1 MTLET
6 LVQLARS
13 RTPADRSRVQ
23 LATAALAFSG
33 ALLLGALRIA
43 RLGKGELGNDIY
55 SNYIAESG
63 LRSGLIAILI
73 ILAALTG
80 GLAVQALRLGT
91 AARERRLAALRLAGA
106 SRKQLRQLT
115 VADAAIAGLAGGLL
129 AGPAYL
135 VLSLLFGALPRMAR
149 ILPGAEPI
157 DALLWIPVVVMMTA
171 AGVVIGSLLHRDG
184 TAAPQPQSA
193 SQRHT
198 GIVAGPVLIALGL
211 LTSPYMGYVGS
222 TIALA
227 GTALLFLS
235 TSGLWIRWLGR
246 RLQRSGDP
254 ANLLTGVRLMTD
266 SRPSSRICMLL
277 GSCGFLVG
285 SMANGIASV
294 VADETTTSAT
304 SATSVSFYTT
314 GFGLTIAGLVLI
326 VLTAIA
332 ALIVGVAD
340 QLVDQRR
347 QLASLTALGVD
358 LPFLRRVIRRQLTVV
373 AAPALAA
380 GLLFG
385 TVIGINRVSGGAVG
399 PFDPGTL
406 LLAAILT
413 AAGWLFG
420 HLGAA
425 AAGLLLRNQLRDALD
440 PENLRAA

>member
-23 LATAALAFSG
+23 LATAALALSG

-43 RLGKGELGNDIY
+43 RLGKAELSNAVY

-91 AARERRLAALRLAGA
+91 AARERRLTALRLAGA

-115 VADAAIAGLAGGLL
+115 VTDAAIAGLAGGLL

-149 ILPGAEPI
+149 VLPGAELM
-157 DALLWIPVVVMMTA
+157 DAVLWIPVVVMMTA
-171 AGVVIGSLLHRDG
+171 AGAVIGSLLHRD
-184 TAAPQPQSA
+184 APVSRQPQSA
-193 SQRHT
+193 AQRRT
-198 GIVAGPVLIALGL
+198 GIIAGPVLIALGL
-211 LTSPYMGYVGS
+211 LASPVAGYVGS
-222 TIALA
+222 TVLLA
-227 GTALLFLS
+227 GLALFFLS
-235 TSGLWIRWLGR
+235 TSGVWIRGLGR

-254 ANLLTGVRLMTD
+254 ANLLTGLRLVTD
-266 SRPSSRICMLL
+266 SRPASRICMLL
-277 GSCGFLVG
+277 GCCGFLVG
-285 SMANGIASV
+285 TMANGIAGIVSDDM
-294 VADETTTSAT
+294 VASPT
-304 SATSVSFYTT
+304 FYTT
-314 GFGLTIAGLVLI
+314 GFGLTIAGLVLV
-326 VLTAIA
+326 VLTAMA
-332 ALIVGVAD
+332 ALIVAVAD

-347 QLASLTALGVD
+347 QFASLTALGVD
-358 LPFLRRVIRRQLTVV
+358 QPFLRRVIRRQLTVV
-373 AAPALAA
+373 AAPALAV

-385 TVIGINRVSGGAVG
+385 TVIGINRVAGGWVG
-399 PFDPGTL
+399 PFEPGTL

-413 AAGWLFG
+413 IAGWLLG
-420 HLGAA
+420 HLGGA
-425 AAGLLLRNQLRDALD
+425 AAGFLLRNQLRDALD

>member
-23 LATAALAFSG
+23 LATAALALSG

-43 RLGKGELGNDIY
+43 RLGKGELGNDVY
-55 SNYIAESG
+55 SNYVAESG

-91 AARERRLAALRLAGA
+91 AARERRLTALRLAGA

-115 VADAAIAGLAGGLL
+115 VTDAAIAGLAGGLL

-135 VLSLLFGALPRMAR
+135 ILSLLFGALPLMAR
-149 ILPGAEPI
+149 VLPGAELM
-157 DALLWIPVVVMMTA
+157 DAVLWIPVVVMMTA
-171 AGVVIGSLLHRDG
+171 AGAVIGSLLHRDG
-184 TAAPQPQSA
+184 PVSRQPQSA
-193 SQRHT
+193 AQRRT
-198 GIVAGPVLIALGL
+198 GIIAGPVLIALGL
-211 LTSPYMGYVGS
+211 LASPYTGYVGS
-222 TIALA
+222 TVLLA
-227 GTALLFLS
+227 GLALFFLS
-235 TSGLWIRWLGR
+235 TSGVWIHRLGR

-254 ANLLTGVRLMTD
+254 ANLLTGLRLVTD
-266 SRPSSRICMLL
+266 SRPASRICMLL
-277 GSCGFLVG
+277 GCCGFLVG
-285 SMANGIASV
+285 TMANGIASIV
-294 VADETTTSAT
+294 SDDMVASPT
-304 SATSVSFYTT
+304 FYTT
-314 GFGLTIAGLVLI
+314 GFGLTIAGLVLV
-326 VLTAIA
+326 VLTAMA

-347 QLASLTALGVD
+347 QFASLTALGVD

-373 AAPALAA
+373 AAPALAV

-385 TVIGINRVSGGAVG
+385 TVIGINRVAGGAVV

-413 AAGWLFG
+413 IAGWLLG
-420 HLGAA
+420 HLGGA
-425 AAGLLLRNQLRDALD
+425 AAGFLLRNQLRDALD